1 MAPARRKIVSS
12 MYDSDE
18 DISFCGDR
26 IATVARMTLMQKIS
40 IHTQNATQ
48 YGQQLANNAIKRL
61 VESDSEDNEGSE
73 TSFDSRHSTESRRA
87 RLARRKAVR
96 LLLASASNCAATLTS
111 VAGEATNPCP
121 ARLHEDDESSV
132 GDDER
137 PRRAMRRK
145 PRKYKKRSSA
155 RPHGKF
161 QLSN

>member
-1 MAPARRKIVSS
+1 MAPPRRKIVSS

-26 IATVARMTLMQKIS
+26 KATTVARMTLMQRIS

-61 VESDSEDNEGSE
+61 VESDSEDSEGSE
-73 TSFDSRHSTESRRA
+73 TSFDTRHSTESR
-87 RLARRKAVR
+87 RRKAVR